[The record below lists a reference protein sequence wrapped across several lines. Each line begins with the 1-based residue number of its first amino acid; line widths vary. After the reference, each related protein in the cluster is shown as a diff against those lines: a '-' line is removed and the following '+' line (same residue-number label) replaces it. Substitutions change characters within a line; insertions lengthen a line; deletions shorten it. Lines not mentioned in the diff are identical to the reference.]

1 MLQLTQYAQ
10 NEWFGSVFKSLSEN
24 FADSLEEI
32 IKQLTSQ
39 HTLSEAEQKNLAD
52 LRSLLCLRSYVSAEG
67 IHRIEGRLEKAA
79 LPTDERFPIVL
90 PSRHPFTRL
99 LVLHCH
105 ERCAH
110 GGTRYTLMLTR
121 RQF

>member
-1 MLQLTQYAQ
+1 MLQLTQYVQ
-10 NEWFGSVFKSLSEN
+10 NECFGSVFKSLSEN
-24 FADSLEEI
+24 FPDSLEKI

-39 HTLSEAEQKNLAD
+39 HALSEAEQKNLAD
-52 LRSLLCLRSYVSAEG
+52 LRSLRCLRPYVSSDG
-67 IHRIEGRLEKAA
+67 ILRIEGRLEKAT
-79 LPTDERFPIVL
+79 LHTDEKIPIVM

-110 GGTRYTLMLTR
+110 GGT
-121 RQF
+121 